1 MYDNIEDAILSLIGR
16 DIMQDH
22 VLVVGA
28 GLAGATAARILAES
42 NLRVIVVE
50 RRKHVGGNCYDYTDE
65 NGITVHLYGP
75 HIFHTNSRE
84 VWNFVNR
91 FCEFR
96 YYQHRVLS
104 FVEGRF
110 VPFPINRDTICEVF
124 GVNIG
129 VEEVE
134 DFLKDEVRRSN
145 FNDPPKNFRDVV
157 VSQVGERLYELFFK
171 NYTIKQWNRDPE
183 ELSPDVAKRIP
194 VRYGRDDRYFSD
206 RYQGIPARGYTHLV
220 ERILDHPKIS
230 IVTNM
235 DYFELRDH
243 VKPKLTVY
251 TGELDR
257 FFDCVYGKLEYR
269 SLRLV
274 FKTYDVE
281 YYQPVAVVNYPND
294 YDWTRIT
301 EFKHMTGERS
311 SRTTVLFEY
320 PSAEGEPFYVVL
332 TRDNIERREKY
343 MEEVKKLE
351 KSGEYIFVGRLAE
364 YLYYNMDQVIEASIR
379 KVSEWLKNRIR

>member
-1 MYDNIEDAILSLIGR
+1 MR
-16 DIMQDH
+16 DY

-28 GLAGATAARILAES
+28 GLAGATTARVLAES
-42 NLRVIVVE
+42 GFRVIVVE
-50 RRKHVGGNCYDYTDE
+50 RRRHVGGNCYDRIDE
-65 NGITVHLYGP
+65 NGITIHLYGP
-75 HIFHTNSRE
+75 HIFHTNIGE

-91 FCEFR
+91 FAEFR

-129 VEEVE
+129 TEEVE
-134 DFLKDEVRRSN
+134 TFLKDEVRRSK

-171 NYTIKQWNRDPE
+171 NYTLKQWNRDPE
-183 ELSPDVAKRIP
+183 ELAPDVAKRIP

-206 RYQGIPARGYTHLV
+206 RYQGIPARGYTHMV
-220 ERILDHPKIS
+220 ENMLDHPGIS
-230 IVTNM
+230 VVTNM

-243 VKPKLTVY
+243 VKPRLTVY

-257 FFDCVYGKLEYR
+257 FFDYAHGKLEYR
-269 SLRLV
+269 SLKLLFR
-274 FKTYDVE
+274 TYDVE
-281 YYQPVAVVNYPND
+281 YYQPAAVVNYPND

-301 EFKHMTGERS
+301 EFKHMTGEKS
-311 SRTTVLFEY
+311 PRTTVLFEY
-320 PSAEGEPFYVVL
+320 PCSEGEPFYVVL
-332 TRDNIERREKY
+332 THDNMERRRKY
-343 MEEVKKLE
+343 MEEVEKLE
-351 KSGEYIFVGRLAE
+351 RTGEYIFVGRLAE
-364 YLYYNMDQVIEASIR
+364 YLYYNMDQVVEASIR
-379 KVSEWLKNRIR
+379 KIRGWLENRKDR